1 MMSNYTWEYIQSNQK
16 EATKLLGIDYE
27 QLQELIQYI
36 TLLEE
41 RDKKEKVQIILSLI
55 SG

>member
-1 MMSNYTWEYIQSNQK
+1 MSNYTWDYIQSNQN
-16 EATKLLGIDYE
+16 EATRLLGINYE

-41 RDKKEKVQIILSLI
+41 REKEEKVQLILSLI
-55 SG
+55 SS